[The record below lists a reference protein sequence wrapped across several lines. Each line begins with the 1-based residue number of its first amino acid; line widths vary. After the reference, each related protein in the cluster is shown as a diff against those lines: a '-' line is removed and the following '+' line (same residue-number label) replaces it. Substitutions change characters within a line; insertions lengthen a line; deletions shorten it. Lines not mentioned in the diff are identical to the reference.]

1 MSSEVK
7 QKEKVDMD
15 PKYIIELTVKLFV
28 TCLIVAGLLGG
39 VNAIT
44 KDKIAAINWE
54 NTVTAMQAVAADPE
68 NTTYN
73 ETPLDNTEAMTAAAD
88 AAGGTLGAIYEAQV
102 NGEAAG
108 YAVTVSASGS
118 QGTIEMMVGVD
129 AAGAVTGV
137 SVVSHSETAG
147 IGTKVIGNEPT
158 ASGNG
163 ALEQFIGKSAA
174 DGTLAVGSNVDA
186 ITGATVS
193 TRGITTGV
201 NAALAAVGA
210 MGAMG

>member
-28 TCLIVAGLLGG
+28 TCLVVAGLLGG

-44 KDKIAAINWE
+44 EDRIAAINWE
-54 NTVTAMQAVAADPE
+54 NTQEAMTAVAADPE
-68 NTTYN
+68 NTTFN
-73 ETPLDNTEAMTAAAD
+73 ETPLENTQAMIDAAD

-102 NGEAAG
+102 NGETAG

-129 AAGAVTGV
+129 TEGAVTGV
-137 SVVSHSETAG
+137 SVVSHSETSG

-158 ASGNG
+158 ASGVG
-163 ALEQFIGKSAA
+163 VLDQFVGRSAA
-174 DGTLAVGSNVDA
+174 DGTLSVGSNVDA
-186 ITGATVS
+186 ITGATVT

-201 NAALAAVGA
+201 NAALAAIGA
-210 MGAMG
+210 MG

>member
-7 QKEKVDMD
+7 QKEKIDMD
-15 PKYIIELTVKLFV
+15 PKYIIDLTVKLFV
-28 TCLIVAGLLGG
+28 TCLVVAGLLGG

-54 NTVTAMQAVAADPE
+54 NTVAAMQAVAADPE

-73 ETPLDNTEAMTAAAD
+73 ETPLENTEAMTAAAD

-158 ASGNG
+158 ASGVG
-163 ALEQFIGKSAA
+163 VLDQFVGKSAA

-201 NAALAAVGA
+201 NAALAAIGA
-210 MGAMG
+210 MG

>member
-15 PKYIIELTVKLFV
+15 PKYIVELTVKLFV
-28 TCLIVAGLLGG
+28 TCLVVAGLLGG

-44 KDKIAAINWE
+44 KDRIAAINWE
-54 NTVTAMQAVAADPE
+54 NTVVAMQAVAADPE

-73 ETPLDNTEAMTAAAD
+73 ETPLENTQAMTDAAS

-102 NGEAAG
+102 NGESAG

-137 SVVSHSETAG
+137 SVISHSETSG
-147 IGTKVIGNEPT
+147 IGTRVVGNEPT
-158 ASGNG
+158 ASGVG
-163 ALEQFIGKSAA
+163 VLDQFKGKSAA
-174 DGTLAVGSNVDA
+174 DGTLAVGTNVDA

-210 MGAMG
+210 MG